1 MMSFS
6 AAMDSIRLLVFLS
19 CRMNFPPKSPQ
30 SARSRP
36 PRSFFI
42 SEFQPPAFQRFSVS
56 AFQRFSVSAFQLYQN
71 APFFPATS
79 FSPASGPVTGS
90 FMTNGQAFNHY
101 LKIHRAVLS

>member
-42 SEFQPPAFQRFSVS
+42 SEFQLP

-90 FMTNGQAFNHY
+90 FMTNGQAFNHD
-101 LKIHRAVLS
+101 LKIHRADLS

>member
-1 MMSFS
+1 MSNEFPSKISPIRQIPASEELLHFRIS
-6 AAMDSIRLLVFLS
+6 AS
-19 CRMNFPPKSPQ
+19 
-30 SARSRP
+30 
-36 PRSFFI
+36 
-42 SEFQPPAFQRFSVS
+42 SVS

>member
-1 MMSFS
+1 MSQAATGGATMSFP
-6 AAMDSIRLLVFLS
+6 AAMDSIQLLGFRS

-42 SEFQPPAFQRFSVS
+42 SEFQLP
-56 AFQRFSVSAFQLYQN
+56 AFQLYQN

-79 FSPASGPVTGS
+79 FSPAMVRSAARS
-90 FMTNGQAFNHY
+90 
-101 LKIHRAVLS
+101 

>member
-1 MMSFS
+1 MSNEFPSKISPIRQIPASEELLHFRIS
-6 AAMDSIRLLVFLS
+6 AS
-19 CRMNFPPKSPQ
+19 
-30 SARSRP
+30 
-36 PRSFFI
+36 
-42 SEFQPPAFQRFSVS
+42 
-56 AFQRFSVSAFQLYQN
+56 SVSAFQLYQN